1 MAAPL
6 IFTRM
11 FFWGLVLL
19 GLSQGGATEQEREER
34 SLVNTFPFN
43 GIDGEVPE
51 RDSRQGLDN
60 SVSSIPFSDVA
71 SSYAGGKRCIDKVFM
86 EERTEW
92 EVVVKCEHSYN
103 RRCAKTL
110 KTRYE
115 AAQEEDCQE
124 NYVKNCFIEYGQ
136 TAQNV
141 TVTVCRT
148 PLIKDCDKPGEEVCS
163 TQYESECITQQEVH
177 QVTDDVPE
185 CRTVVE
191 EKCEENTSGY
201 TTNTKCSNWPREE
214 CALSKKET
222 TKFSPL
228 TKCNKVPVELCGPAG
243 CGFKEGP
250 EECFERTQTVVGDKP
265 EESCNLNP
273 QTTCK
278 HVTKLA
284 PQLEEVEVC
293 FDVPKEVCTRSE
305 VNPRKV
311 AQPVL
316 KKWCYVAQCD
326 DECKEAAAKGEC
338 LPQCETYRG
347 NDKCCAPCPSAC
359 LSAAAAKQQ
368 CSSQCQRYSDNPK
381 CCYSE
386 TPTTRPPP
394 TTPRQT
400 PRPVTTRPVTTRPV
414 TPRPVTPRP
423 VTPRPVTPRPVTPR
437 PVTPRPV
444 TPRPVTTTRRTTRPS
459 RPTRRPTPSQTSG
472 QLPTEAVEVEV
483 EVCPYDCAQ
492 AFRNRETLAKC
503 KQYKEEVDD
512 CYYEKCSEECRS
524 SASRGETN
532 PDCRQHLGDKEC
544 YAPPSTCPVEC
555 QKDAALGFCSS
566 KCKEFEGN
574 PDCCAPTCPA
584 KCTNKR
590 RGECSAGGVP
600 ECGGVAGCCPERYDI
615 VYGVGLYA
623 DEDGLLESNN

>member
-1 MAAPL
+1 ML
-6 IFTRM
+6 
-11 FFWGLVLL
+11 FWGLVLL
-19 GLSQGGATEQEREER
+19 GLTRGGATEQEREER

-43 GIDGEVPE
+43 GIDGELPA

-124 NYVKNCFIEYGQ
+124 NYIKNCFIEYGQ

-148 PLIKDCDKPGEEVCS
+148 PLVKDCDQPGEEICS
-163 TQYESECITQQEVH
+163 TQYESECVTEQEVH

-201 TTNTKCSNWPREE
+201 TTNTKCSKWPRKE
-214 CALSKKET
+214 CALSKQQT

-228 TKCNKVPVELCGPAG
+228 TKCTKVPVELCGPAG

-250 EECFERTQTVVGDKP
+250 EECFERVQTVVGDAP
-265 EESCNLNP
+265 EESCNLDAE
-273 QTTCK
+273 TTCK

-293 FDVPKEVCTRSE
+293 FDVPKEVCVRSE

-316 KKWCYVAQCD
+316 KKWCYVAECD

-338 LPQCETYRG
+338 LPQCEQFRG
-347 NDKCCAPCPSAC
+347 NDKCCAPCPPAC
-359 LSAAAAKQQ
+359 LAAAAARQQ
-368 CSSQCQRYSDNPK
+368 CSSQCQRYGGNSK
-381 CCYSE
+381 CCFSE
-386 TPTTRPPP
+386 TAKPTTR
-394 TTPRQT
+394 
-400 PRPVTTRPVTTRPV
+400 RPGSTTRRPRTTTRRSR
-414 TPRPVTPRP
+414 TTTSRPKTTTRRSQN
-423 VTPRPVTPRPVTPR
+423 TTTRRSRDTTTRRTTR
-437 PVTPRPV
+437 STTTR
-444 TPRPVTTTRRTTRPS
+444 TTTTRRTTRPS
-459 RPTRRPTPSQTSG
+459 RLRPSTRRPSPTPGPSAS
-472 QLPTEAVEVEV
+472 AVVAET
-483 EVCPYDCAQ
+483 CPSDCAE
-492 AFRNRETLAKC
+492 AFRRRETLAKC
-503 KQYKEEVDD
+503 KQFKDEYKD
-512 CYYEKCSEECRS
+512 CYYEKCSEECKT

-532 PDCRQHLGDKEC
+532 PKCRKHLGDKEC
-544 YAPPSTCPVEC
+544 YVPPSTCPVEC

-566 KCKEFEGN
+566 KCKQFEGN

-600 ECGGVAGCCPERYDI
+600 ECGGVEGCCPERYDS

-623 DEDGLLESNN
+623 DEDGLLES